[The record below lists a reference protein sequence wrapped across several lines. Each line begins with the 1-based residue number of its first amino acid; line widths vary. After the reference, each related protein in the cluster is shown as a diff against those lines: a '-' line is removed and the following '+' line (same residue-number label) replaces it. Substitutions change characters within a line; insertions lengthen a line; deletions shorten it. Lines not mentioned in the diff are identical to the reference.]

1 MTNPAPLRDFI
12 LDQAR
17 QRLDR
22 LALEAARSVDSQDE
36 DAIHDLRVAMRRF
49 SQSLILFP
57 DLFPPKAAGKIN
69 RRIKKKMM
77 ERTAEVRNRDIAM
90 AHLVGSGDKGVLRR
104 LGRERAGLVREFHR
118 AMLRWQTKDF
128 AALWRTDLRLER
140 P

>member
-69 RRIKKKMM
+69 RRIKKMM
-77 ERTAEVRNRDIAM
+77 GRTSEVRNRDIAM